1 MYVIIIGAGEVGRYL
16 GQILVDERH
25 DVAIIEQDEAAARRI
40 SDTLDVQVVHGTGVS
55 RTDLRR
61 AGIEHADLL
70 LAVTQI
76 DEVNLVA
83 AMTVER
89 LNPKCRTVARVRN
102 RNYLSGR
109 DALAPGEYG
118 IDMVVGPERA
128 VADQVVSLLHYV
140 GHGQITSIADDRIVL
155 LEFPV
160 QPHSTLAF
168 TGNDDLSA
176 SLPTRA
182 VIAAV
187 LGDEG
192 LRIAEPADR
201 FQVGEHVFVLC
212 APGEVNDVL
221 GLMGSELMHVKRV
234 LLIGGGSVGQQVAS
248 ALERMRFDVT
258 ILEKNRERA
267 EQLASVLSRSLVIQA
282 DGTDPE
288 DLIERLKEGAEAVV
302 TLVPDDSE
310 SLLAAIVAARNGA
323 KKVIAR
329 VDNQAYTQLAHSLAV
344 DSLISPRRAIADQIL
359 RYVRRSRIVST
370 TMLGNHQGEIIDFE
384 IDAKS
389 KPHLRE
395 QPIGDLKLPKGCMM
409 GVITRSGDFLRPE
422 RNPDAKLSAGD
433 HVVVV
438 ALREAVAKIEEL
450 FS

>member
-1 MYVIIIGAGEVGRYL
+1 MYVIIIGAGQVGQYL
-16 GQILVDERH
+16 AQILVDERQ
-25 DVAIIEQDEAAARRI
+25 DVAIIEQDEATVRRAK
-40 SDTLDVQVVHGTGVS
+40 DTLDAQVVHGTGVS
-55 RTDLRR
+55 RSVLRR
-61 AGIEHADLL
+61 AGIENADLV
-70 LAVTQI
+70 LAVTQV

-83 AMTVER
+83 AMTAER

-102 RNYLSGR
+102 RSYLTGR

-128 VADQVVSLLHYV
+128 VADQVVSLLHYA

-168 TGNDDLSA
+168 TGNEDLSP
-176 SLPTRA
+176 SLPARS

-192 LRIAEPADR
+192 LRITKPDER

-221 GLMGSELMHVKRV
+221 ALMGSELMHVKRV
-234 LLIGGGSVGQQVAS
+234 LIIGGGSVGQQVAW

-258 ILEKNRERA
+258 VIEKSRERA
-267 EQLASVLSRSLVIQA
+267 EKLAGELQRSLVLQA
-282 DGTDPE
+282 DGTEPE
-288 DLIERLKEGAEAVV
+288 GLKERLKEGAEAVV
-302 TLVPDDSE
+302 TLVPDDSK
-310 SLLAAIVAARNGA
+310 SLLAAIVAAKNGA

-329 VDNQAYTQLAHSLAV
+329 VDNQAYTQLAHSLSV

-359 RYVRRSRIVST
+359 RYVRRSAIVST

-389 KPHLRE
+389 KPHLLE
-395 QPIGDLKLPKGCMM
+395 SPIGELKLPKGCMM
-409 GVITRSGDFLRPE
+409 AVITRSGDFLRPE
-422 RNPDAKLSAGD
+422 RDSDVKLSAGD

-438 ALREAVAKIEEL
+438 ALREAVAKVEAL